1 MQEKP
6 PAQSA
11 SSGSGGVIFPFSFHV
26 FTPGNLNIYSKQ
38 FSEMNKIEK
47 VFSLLLLFLLF
58 SLKFRCYAPHSAA
71 ARVIRLI
78 FIQDIN
84 PPLESLIVDADAARE
99 LMCNICLHLLEKPRQ
114 CQNGHLFCTDCI
126 VPYLKRSS
134 ECPTCRCPL
143 TEATLCR

>member
-58 SLKFRCYAPHSAA
+58 PLNSVAMLRIPPPPELYA
-71 ARVIRLI
+71 
-78 FIQDIN
+78 
-84 PPLESLIVDADAARE
+84 
-99 LMCNICLHLLEKPRQ
+99 
-114 CQNGHLFCTDCI
+114 LFLYRI
-126 VPYLKRSS
+126 
-134 ECPTCRCPL
+134 
-143 TEATLCR
+143 